1 METARRQ
8 FHQGFQLQGQIV
20 KNSEAG
26 VSSEVY
32 YKVLKG
38 TLLDA
43 TDRTW
48 GLAKPSIRHVRNVSF
63 SDNCGYVLN
72 E

>member
-1 METARRQ
+1 M
-8 FHQGFQLQGQIV
+8 
-20 KNSEAG
+20 
-26 VSSEVY
+26 
-32 YKVLKG
+32 KG

-72 E
+72 EWSQSLNFGKNMNRDTQIAKVPGAKEKG